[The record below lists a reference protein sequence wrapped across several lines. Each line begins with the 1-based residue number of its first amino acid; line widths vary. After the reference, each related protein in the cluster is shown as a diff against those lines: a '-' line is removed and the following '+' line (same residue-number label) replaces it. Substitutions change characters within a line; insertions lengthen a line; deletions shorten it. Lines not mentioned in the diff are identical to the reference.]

1 MSTAV
6 VASLMMLVIIPDI
19 TFLRGGSLVAK
30 LFRSFAGHSGNIN
43 LLLVLTNTRPGRV
56 AEETCLAGG
65 RGFTSLLG
73 LPCKLQKNT
82 ESSLGEP
89 GILFTEGGDPR
100 REGLVFGGAPS
111 STLLGGKVLLLS
123 VIGWDTRFPSSSS
136 WRRWWWKHRWRG
148 GYRSNNRGRWL
159 VK

>member
-30 LFRSFAGHSGNIN
+30 LFRSFAGNSGNIN
-43 LLLVLTNTRPGRV
+43 LLLLLTNTRPGRV

-111 STLLGGKVLLLS
+111 NTLLGGKVLLLS
-123 VIGWDTRFPSSSS
+123 VEGRIPGFREAGLG
-136 WRRWWWKHRWRG
+136 RG
-148 GYRSNNRGRWL
+148 GGGSTGGGVGTGAVIEGGGW
-159 VK
+159 